1 MSDTP
6 GPELQRRM
14 EAAIMKLPKRQRE
27 IFLAHRVHDLP
38 FDEIARLTGLNVGE
52 VERQMAKA
60 IYKLGKQMDGRKL
73 SWWERW
79 F

>member
-6 GPELQRRM
+6 GPELQRHM

-27 IFLAHRVHDLP
+27 MFLAHRVHDLP